1 MIVVMIVMMML
12 MRILIIINPYH
23 HHEGPPHHLYHHYHY
38 EPKSY
43 LCIKTDLPLN
53 FFFPGLLLLLLLK
66 GWLAAVVSL
75 GDTISYSTVVTL
87 EAIDVADDDDA
98 AEDERICMFF
108 SMVNPDNYRMMM
120 MMIMMTMMMMMG
132 MMLMVMMRMM
142 IQLEWNWWYK

>member
-1 MIVVMIVMMML
+1 MFI
-12 MRILIIINPYH
+12 
-23 HHEGPPHHLYHHYHY
+23 
-38 EPKSY
+38 PKSY

-66 GWLAAVVSL
+66 GRLAAVVSL

-108 SMVNPDNYRMMM
+108 SMVNPDNFVLVTR
-120 MMIMMTMMMMMG
+120 I
-132 MMLMVMMRMM
+132 LWLL
-142 IQLEWNWWYK
+142 LEGRGGVTNLLATPRDNFIL

>member
-1 MIVVMIVMMML
+1 MMFIPIQTEG
-12 MRILIIINPYH
+12 RGNDCCHDSDDDVNEDPHHHYH
-23 HHEGPPHHLYHHYHY
+23 HHHY

-53 FFFPGLLLLLLLK
+53 FFFPGLLLLLLK
-66 GWLAAVVSL
+66 GRLAAVVSL

-120 MMIMMTMMMMMG
+120 MMIMMTMMMG

-142 IQLEWNWWYK
+142 IQLE